1 MPNVSPAG
9 SWTGPNNYEIHRS
22 EIRLRG
28 GAEGGTLTAMKSR
41 LPLFSLALLF
51 ALVTAQAEPEV
62 PQVLP
67 MSAGAKPSV
76 DGRVAAGEYAAA
88 FTDAKTGIRVS
99 WQTDAQNVY
108 VALESAMKGWVAM
121 GFGARGMR
129 NASMVIGSTDK
140 QGQWVVE
147 EQMGK
152 ALYRHS
158 KVESPKL
165 VSGVAGPVEGK
176 TVLEFVLP
184 RSLSNGQTLT
194 AGEPMPFILSCHKSK
209 TKLSKHSKATS
220 ALLVLQ
226 EKPGSR

>member
-1 MPNVSPAG
+1 
-9 SWTGPNNYEIHRS
+9 
-22 EIRLRG
+22 
-28 GAEGGTLTAMKSR
+28 MKHP
-41 LPLFSLALLF
+41 LPRFSLALSF
-51 ALVTAQAEPEV
+51 ALVAAQAEPEV

-67 MSAGAKPSV
+67 VSAGAKPSI
-76 DGRVAAGEYAAA
+76 DGRVAAGEYATT

-99 WQTDAQNVY
+99 WQADTQNVY

-129 NASMVIGSTDK
+129 NASLVIGFTDK
-140 QGQWVVE
+140 QGRWVVE

-158 KVESPKL
+158 KVANAKL
-165 VSGVAGPVEGK
+165 VSGVAGHVEGK

-209 TKLSKHSKATS
+209 PKLSKHSKATS